1 MRLFLDANVI
11 FTAAH
16 NPDGKAAFIIQLGG
30 RGHWTLLT
38 SDYVVA
44 EVRRNMA
51 AKCPSALPLLDGF
64 LSGISVD
71 LAGSPALYPA
81 GLVEKDRQ
89 VFQAALASR
98 ATHLLTGDLKHF
110 GFCMNRPDMTFG
122 IVVQTVADFLESV
135 RAGLVH

>member
-1 MRLFLDANVI
+1 MVI
-11 FTAAH
+11 H
-16 NPDGKAAFIIQLGG
+16 LGG
-30 RGHWTLLT
+30 RGHWILLT
-38 SDYVVA
+38 SEYVVA

-51 AKCPSALPLLDGF
+51 VKCPSALPVLDGL

-71 LAGSPALYPA
+71 PAGSPALYPE
-81 GLVEKDRQ
+81 GLAEKDRQ

-110 GFCMNRPDMTFG
+110 GFCMNRPDITFG
-122 IVVQTVADFLESV
+122 IVVQTVAEFLESV